1 MTGTAVKVTD
11 VPAHMA
17 PAGMA
22 EMLTLAGRLG
32 LTVMVTA
39 FDVAGLPITQLALE
53 VNTQVTMSLLANVL
67 LVYVALLGPT
77 TVPLSFH

>member
-1 MTGTAVKVTD
+1 MTGAAVKVTG

-17 PAGMA
+17 PTGLA
-22 EMLTLAGRLG
+22 EMPTLAGRLG

-53 VNTQVTMSLLANVL
+53 VKTQVTRSLLANVL

-77 TVPLSFH
+77 TIPLSIH